1 MCPCVLQLQIQLIS
15 DPKLSKVVTSLN
27 KNGVFLLG
35 ILGQKTQYNGYLLS
49 VNTVVK
55 NINCTENT

>member
-1 MCPCVLQLQIQLIS
+1 MCPCVLQMQIQLIS

-35 ILGQKTQYNGYLLS
+35 ILGQKTQYSGYLLS